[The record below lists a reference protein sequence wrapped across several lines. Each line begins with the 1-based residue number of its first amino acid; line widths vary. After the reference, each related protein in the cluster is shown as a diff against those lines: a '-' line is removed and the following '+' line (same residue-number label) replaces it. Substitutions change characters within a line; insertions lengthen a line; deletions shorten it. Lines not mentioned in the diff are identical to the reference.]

1 MILVRNRQ
9 RVPLIGDIWSTSEA
23 KLRVLAFNE
32 LAAAATATGL
42 DPKCPRRGRQFPD
55 SEVFDLFNTWF

>member
-1 MILVRNRQ
+1 M
-9 RVPLIGDIWSTSEA
+9 IGDIWSTSEA

-55 SEVFDLFNTWF
+55 SEVFDLFDTWF